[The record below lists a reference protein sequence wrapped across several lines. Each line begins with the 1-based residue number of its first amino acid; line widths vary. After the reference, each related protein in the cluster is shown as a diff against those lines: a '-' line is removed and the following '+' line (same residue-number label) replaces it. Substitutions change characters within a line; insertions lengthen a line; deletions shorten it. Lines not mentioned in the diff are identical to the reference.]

1 MPADGSAS
9 ERRYNAAVVKLSVD
23 FEHPSRLWWES
34 GGQELWDGLTGGF
47 EENSVVLDEDL
58 AASWLAEAARVP
70 GWTGGPEFAPHPI
83 TSHELADDD
92 PDA

>member
-1 MPADGSAS
+1 MARDGSATR
-9 ERRYNAAVVKLSVD
+9 RRYNALVIKLSVD

-34 GGQELWDGLTGGF
+34 GGQALWDGLTSGF
-47 EENSVVLDEDL
+47 DESSFVLDDDL

-70 GWTGGPEFAPHPI
+70 GWHDGPEFAPHPI
-83 TSHELADDD
+83 NSQTLADDD